1 MSKEKL
7 QVKPIKAGNLTFQ
20 YYTQL
25 QKELKRLK
33 KFQGSTEGLDDK
45 AAKFVRDRSNANWL
59 KQERIAGTK
68 GKLSVIN
75 YGTWAGPKGWRSKA
89 GSLQGRIELI
99 EGEITRSK
107 NFMSQ
112 RYNKFGTHYPIPKGT
127 KPPTA
132 DPKSGARVGLY
143 LGPQEVVNPF
153 HHTGFDDDLQNQ
165 GKKLKIKV
173 DSGGASDGESKTSNE
188 ISVQSDITVPNL
200 GVKDGTLLAMNTTS
214 KQRRDRAPA
223 DLAWAQDQLPRGHT
237 LTGSDYRGSV
247 GGKNSVAN
255 NKARLILNRARDI
268 NRAYGGM
275 SDEAKSNYLK
285 NPITQLE
292 LEA

>member
-33 KFQGSTEGLDDK
+33 KFQGATEGLDEK

-75 YGTWAGPKGWRSKA
+75 YGTWAGPKNWRSKA

-112 RYNKFGTHYPIPKGT
+112 RYNKFGTHYPVPRGT
-127 KPPTA
+127 KPPTT
-132 DPKSGARVGLY
+132 DKKSGARVGLY
-143 LGPQEVVNPF
+143 LGPKEVVNPF

-173 DSGGASDGESKTSNE
+173 DSGGASDGEAKTSNE
-188 ISVQSDITVPNL
+188 ISVQSDISVPNL
-200 GVKDGTLLAMNTTS
+200 RVKDGTLLAMNTAK
-214 KQRRDRAPA
+214 KQRRDKAPA
-223 DLAWAQDQLPRGHT
+223 ELTWVTDEKLGNQLPKGHEVK
-237 LTGSDYRGSV
+237 GSS
-247 GGKNSVAN
+247 AN
-255 NKARLILNRARDI
+255 NKARLILNRAKDI

-275 SDEAKSNYLK
+275 SNKAKSDYLK